1 MSPSHL
7 SHCLDRT
14 GDAPALV
21 DRAQPPCARGL
32 GGMVATAA
40 SATFNCQSGVERH
53 RSGPKNATRTARRW
67 SRRVAGGAVAILAVT
82 GPSTLAW
89 AAGPSGLVVP
99 ALVALDP
106 QGLRAGAGFGTSVA
120 AAGATL
126 VVGAPLLGGG
136 VAYVYTRE
144 AGAWRQAA
152 ELRGSDTQPGDFFG
166 GAVAVAGTTIV
177 VGADNHD
184 NTGVAYV
191 FTRDSSGWHQSAELA
206 GAGDRPGSG
215 FGYSVAM
222 GVGTIVVGA
231 PMPVLGT
238 GTAYVFTQDRRG
250 WHQVAELRAKDAPV
264 DGFFGFSVAASG
276 PVAVVGDP
284 GDMGG
289 AGRVY
294 VFSTA
299 SGGWGQTAELAGRDT
314 QAGDN
319 FGFSVAGSAGRVLV
333 GAPWHRAGAAYVFGA
348 SGRGW
353 RQTGE
358 VTGRGTQP
366 SDKFGWSVA
375 LGPGLAAVGAPGH
388 NTGRAYLF
396 SQTWWGW
403 RQTAELAGPTAPGSY
418 FGTASAV
425 SETAV
430 VIGANGYR
438 AGTGAAWAS
447 TLS

>member
-1 MSPSHL
+1 MRPPWSTVHSRRAPGGSEGWLPRRHRRPSTANRASNVTAPGLRTLPGRLGVGPAGWPAARSLFWPSRARRRSPGPRGRPDWSCRPWWRL
-7 SHCLDRT
+7 T
-14 GDAPALV
+14 P
-21 DRAQPPCARGL
+21 RACGPGL
-32 GGMVATAA
+32 G
-40 SATFNCQSGVERH
+40 
-53 RSGPKNATRTARRW
+53 SGPRSPR
-67 SRRVAGGAVAILAVT
+67 
-82 GPSTLAW
+82 
-89 AAGPSGLVVP
+89 
-99 ALVALDP
+99 
-106 QGLRAGAGFGTSVA
+106 QGQHC
-120 AAGATL
+120 

-191 FTRDSSGWHQSAELA
+191 FTRDGSGWHQSAELA

-299 SGGWGQTAELAGRDT
+299 SGGWGRTAELAGRDT

-425 SETAV
+425 SE
-430 VIGANGYR
+430 R
-438 AGTGAAWAS
+438 P
-447 TLS
+447 